1 MHEDEDEDDDD
12 EDDDDDEEEE
22 DIEGPDE
29 IEDVERLV
37 EVEDFFSGDPL
48 GSDDSFEGEDVGIVM
63 RKTERSGGLDTKKAV
78 TERKSG
84 REEVD

>member
-1 MHEDEDEDDDD
+1 VHEDNDDDDDDDDD
-12 EDDDDDEEEE
+12 EDEE

-37 EVEDFFSGDPL
+37 EVEDFFGSDPL
-48 GSDDSFEGEDVGIVM
+48 GSDDSFEGDDVGIVM
-63 RKTERSGGLDTKKAV
+63 RKTERSGGLDSRKV
-78 TERKSG
+78 VMERKSG